1 MALPLGS
8 KASGG
13 GGFPSGCPFGA
24 TSRFKWLLW
33 RLQSY
38 ANVFLAS
45 LPASALLEDLHRG
58 QSVFSTNYIINIMCL
73 LHADLFLSV

>member
-1 MALPLGS
+1 MLM
-8 KASGG
+8 
-13 GGFPSGCPFGA
+13 C
-24 TSRFKWLLW
+24 LW
-33 RLQSY
+33 
-38 ANVFLAS
+38 AS